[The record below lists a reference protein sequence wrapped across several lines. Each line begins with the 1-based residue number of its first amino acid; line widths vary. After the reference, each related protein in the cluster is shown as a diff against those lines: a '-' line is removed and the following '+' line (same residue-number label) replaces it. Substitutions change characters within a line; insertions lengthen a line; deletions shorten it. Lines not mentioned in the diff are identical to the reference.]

1 MLSSMRISKKNQ
13 PFVYGLLGLLALGL
27 VGIAS
32 GGVDGSR
39 ISSIGKVGEEP
50 IPVTSYAQSLR
61 NTIQNISRQ
70 IGRQLTSQEISAY
83 GLQSEALENV
93 VSSAALSNE
102 AKRLKISVGDD
113 LVAEEIIAT
122 PTFTS
127 VNGKFDKEA
136 YEFALEN
143 SGLDTKE
150 YELQTR
156 KAIARSLIEGAVA
169 SGTKTPSSHAMTLI
183 KFAREERSFDWA
195 SIDKKL
201 LSTQAINPTIDQLKA
216 YYDKN
221 NILYTAPLSRKL
233 TYVLLSPEML
243 ADRIVV
249 SQSELKDEYKSQPD
263 RFNKPARRII
273 DRIIFDSVKTAR
285 TVKDQLDKEE
295 VSFTKVAEDRGLTQ
309 TDIDLGDI
317 EKGQLDKDIDDLLF
331 NASEVGIY
339 GPIDTNLG
347 PALFQINAIIDPQNT
362 SFEDA
367 AEELTAEYVSIES
380 RKLINEMITDID
392 DLLAQGLTL
401 EEIAKETAME
411 LEKISYD
418 NTTENGIA
426 AYDGFRDEAL
436 KVKIGGFPELREL
449 SDGGVF
455 ALRLDDLIEPALR
468 PFETVKDQVA
478 TDWSASEDKKS
489 LLKLADTLII
499 KLDNGETFES
509 LNLNAE
515 SVSSITR
522 NKYIDG
528 IPAQL
533 LEELFSNKTGKT
545 SKIDNGDTVLLAR
558 LNDISEF
565 NSETDESK
573 ELLSQVGIQ
582 LSNQV
587 TGDLL
592 RLFASALKDRDG
604 VILNQ
609 NAVNQINTQILGGT
623 GF

>member
-127 VNGKFDKEA
+127 VDGKFDKEA

-150 YELQTR
+150 YELQTS

-418 NTTENGIA
+418 NTTETGIA

>member
-418 NTTENGIA
+418 NTTETGIA

-499 KLDNGETFES
+499 KLDNGETFKS

-522 NKYIDG
+522 NKYIEG

>member
-1 MLSSMRISKKNQ
+1 MRISKKNQ

-127 VNGKFDKEA
+127 VDGKFDKEA

>member
-468 PFETVKDQVA
+468 PFEAVKDQVA

-522 NKYIDG
+522 NKYIEG

>member
-426 AYDGFRDEAL
+426 AYDGFRAEAL

-499 KLDNGETFES
+499 KLDNGETFKS

>member
-39 ISSIGKVGEEP
+39 INSIGKVGEEP
-50 IPVTSYAQSLR
+50 IPVSSYAQSLR

-70 IGRQLTSQEISAY
+70 IGRQITSQEIAAY

-102 AKRLKISVGDD
+102 ANRLMISVGDD

-127 VNGKFDKEA
+127 VDGKFNKEA

-156 KAIARSLIEGAVA
+156 KAISRSLIEGAIA
-169 SGTKTPSSHAMTLI
+169 TGTQTPPSHAMTLI
-183 KFAREERSFDWA
+183 KFAREERSFKWA
-195 SIDKKL
+195 KINKDF
-201 LSTQAINPTIDQLKA
+201 LSEQAGNPSNEQLKTH
-216 YYDKN
+216 YENN
-221 NILYTAPLSRKL
+221 NIIYTSPLSREI

-243 ADRIVV
+243 SDRIEV
-249 SQSELKDEYKSQPD
+249 SDIELQEEYDSQPE
-263 RFNKPARRII
+263 RFNKPARRIV
-273 DRIIFDSVKTAR
+273 DRIIFDTLETAKKI
-285 TVKDQLDKEE
+285 KDQLDKNDI
-295 VSFTKVAEDRGLTQ
+295 SFLEAAEDRGLTLN
-309 TDIDLGDI
+309 DIDLGDI
-317 EKGQLDKDIDDLLF
+317 EKGQLDTNIDEILF

-339 GPIDTNLG
+339 GPIDTDLG
-347 PALFQINAIIDPQNT
+347 PALFQINAIIDAQKTN
-362 SFEDA
+362 FEDA
-367 AEELTAEYVSIES
+367 KDELKAEYVSVES
-380 RKLINEMITDID
+380 RKLINEMISDID

-401 EEIAKETAME
+401 EEIAKETDME
-411 LEKISYD
+411 LEKISY
-418 NTTENGIA
+418 NNKTENGIA
-426 AYDGFRDEAL
+426 AYDSFRSEAMNA
-436 KVKIGGFPELREL
+436 KIGGFPELKEL

-455 ALRLDDLIEPALR
+455 ALRLDELIEPTLR
-468 PFETVKDQVA
+468 PFDTVKEQVVN
-478 TDWSASEDKKS
+478 DWLNAENKK
-489 LLKLADTLII
+489 LMLKLADELII
-499 KLDNGETFES
+499 KLDNGSTFEA
-509 LNLNAE
+509 LNLSAE
-515 SVSSITR
+515 NVISTTR

-528 IPAQL
+528 IPPSL
-533 LEELFSNKTGKT
+533 LGTLFSIKIGKT
-545 SKIDNGDTVLLAR
+545 NKIDNDDTIILAR
-558 LNDISEF
+558 LDSINEF
-565 NSETDESK
+565 EDETDESK

>member
-418 NTTENGIA
+418 NTTETGIA

-499 KLDNGETFES
+499 KLDNGETFKS

>member
-127 VNGKFDKEA
+127 VDGKFDKEA

>member
-1 MLSSMRISKKNQ
+1 
-13 PFVYGLLGLLALGL
+13 
-27 VGIAS
+27 
-32 GGVDGSR
+32 
-39 ISSIGKVGEEP
+39 
-50 IPVTSYAQSLR
+50 
-61 NTIQNISRQ
+61 
-70 IGRQLTSQEISAY
+70 
-83 GLQSEALENV
+83 LQSEALENV

-426 AYDGFRDEAL
+426 AYDGFRAEAL

>member
-273 DRIIFDSVKTAR
+273 YRIIFDSVKTAR

-426 AYDGFRDEAL
+426 AYDGFRAEAL

-522 NKYIDG
+522 NKYIEG

>member
-127 VNGKFDKEA
+127 VDGKFDKEA

-418 NTTENGIA
+418 NTTETGIA
-426 AYDGFRDEAL
+426 AYDGFRAEAL

-499 KLDNGETFES
+499 KLDNGETFKS

>member
-39 ISSIGKVGEEP
+39 INSIGKVGEEP
-50 IPVTSYAQSLR
+50 IPVSSYAQSLR

-70 IGRQLTSQEISAY
+70 IGRQITSQEIAAY

-102 AKRLKISVGDD
+102 ANRLMISVGDD

-127 VNGKFDKEA
+127 VDGKFNTEA

-156 KAIARSLIEGAVA
+156 KAISRSLIEGAIA
-169 SGTKTPSSHAMTLI
+169 TGTQTPPSHAMTLI
-183 KFAREERSFDWA
+183 KFAREERSFKWA
-195 SIDKKL
+195 KINKDF
-201 LSTQAINPTIDQLKA
+201 LSEQAGNPSNEQLKTH
-216 YYDKN
+216 YENN
-221 NILYTAPLSRKL
+221 NIIYTSPLSREI

-243 ADRIVV
+243 SDRIEV
-249 SQSELKDEYKSQPD
+249 SDIELQEEYDSQPE
-263 RFNKPARRII
+263 RFNKPARRIV
-273 DRIIFDSVKTAR
+273 DRIIFDTLETAI
-285 TVKDQLDKEE
+285 KIKGQLDKNDI
-295 VSFTKVAEDRGLTQ
+295 SFLEAAEDRGLTLN
-309 TDIDLGDI
+309 DIDLGDI
-317 EKGQLDKDIDDLLF
+317 EKGQLDTNIDEILF

-339 GPIDTNLG
+339 GPIDTDLG
-347 PALFQINAIIDPQNT
+347 PALFQINAIIDAQKTN
-362 SFEDA
+362 FEDA
-367 AEELTAEYVSIES
+367 KDELKAEYVSIES
-380 RKLINEMITDID
+380 RKLINEMISDID

-401 EEIAKETAME
+401 EEIAKETDME
-411 LEKISYD
+411 LEKISY
-418 NTTENGIA
+418 NNKTENGIA
-426 AYDGFRDEAL
+426 AYDSFRSEAMNA
-436 KVKIGGFPELREL
+436 KIGGFPELKEL

-455 ALRLDDLIEPALR
+455 ALRLDELIQPTLR
-468 PFETVKDQVA
+468 PFNTVKEQVVN
-478 TDWSASEDKKS
+478 DWLNAENKK
-489 LLKLADTLII
+489 LMLKLADELII
-499 KLDNGETFES
+499 KLDNGSTFEA
-509 LNLNAE
+509 LNLSAE
-515 SVSSITR
+515 NVISTTR

-528 IPAQL
+528 IPASL
-533 LEELFSNKTGKT
+533 LGTLFSNKIGKT
-545 SKIDNGDTVLLAR
+545 SKIDNDDTIILAR
-558 LNDISEF
+558 LDSINEF
-565 NSETDESK
+565 EDETDESK